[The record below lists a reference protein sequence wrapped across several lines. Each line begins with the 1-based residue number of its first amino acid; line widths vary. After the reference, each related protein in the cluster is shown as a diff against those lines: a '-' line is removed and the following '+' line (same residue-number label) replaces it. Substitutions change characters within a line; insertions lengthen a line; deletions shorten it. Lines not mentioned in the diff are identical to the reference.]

1 MEEMAFELPRAKKE
15 VWDRSRVVTVIAV
28 GGRSMRAGGGLV
40 YFGGGG
46 RGEGL
51 HKKKN
56 CRRKRRKRGMFWARV
71 CVMRKS
77 DVRSNSAT
85 A

>member
-1 MEEMAFELPRAKKE
+1 MGM
-15 VWDRSRVVTVIAV
+15 
-28 GGRSMRAGGGLV
+28 GRSNEKEKEA
-40 YFGGGG
+40 
-46 RGEGL
+46 GL
-51 HKKKN
+51 HRKKN

-77 DVRSNSAT
+77 DMRSNNAT